1 MFVSVRSVAQG
12 GIVVRAV
19 KMGRRLAN
27 DDCVANQFNAQ
38 AVNEHG
44 GRKPHAL
51 NQRAGSVGV
60 TSSGVTSSA
69 DTQLGGD
76 IRDLFRRLK
85 MREVSRRL

>member
-60 TSSGVTSSA
+60 TSSA